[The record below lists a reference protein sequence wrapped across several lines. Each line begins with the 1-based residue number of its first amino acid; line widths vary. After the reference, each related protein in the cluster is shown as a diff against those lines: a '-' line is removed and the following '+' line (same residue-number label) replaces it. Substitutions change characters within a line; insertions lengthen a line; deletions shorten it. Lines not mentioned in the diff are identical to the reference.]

1 MIRRPPRSTLFPYT
15 TLFRSLREYSLP
27 TRGEPHDPLDV
38 RGSTLVAEDHA
49 VAQSHHAL
57 REGRDVIR
65 VGDHHDRPTLGVE
78 LAEKFHDFE
87 TRFGVEVPGWFI
99 GQQNR
104 RVGHQ
109 RAGDG
114 DALLLPARELVGEVA
129 GSLQETDRFE
139 RGHGPLP
146 PLLVVAGVDQGHLD
160 VVHRARSRN
169 QVVGLEDKADLSIA
183 NPGQLVI
190 RQVGDVVAVENV
202 AAGGRLVEAADQVHQ
217 RALPRTRR
225 AHDGDELAFRDMQRN
240 AFEGGYLHLAGAV
253 DLADPL
259 EGDHP
264 PPRMTPPPPK
274 PPPPRTRA
282 PPFVAPP
289 VAARSAGS
297 TTRSPSLS
305 PALISV

>member
-57 REGRDVIR
+57 CEGRDVSL
-65 VGDHHDRPTLGVE
+65 VSDQHDRPTLVVE

-109 RAGDG
+109 RAGDA

-129 GSLQETDRFE
+129 GSFQETDRFE
-139 RGHGPLP
+139 PGHGPLP
-146 PLLVVAGVDQGHLD
+146 PPLVVAGGNQRHLA
-160 VVHRARSRN
+160 VLHPARSR
-169 QVVGLEDKADLSIA
+169 S
-183 NPGQLVI
+183 
-190 RQVGDVVAVENV
+190 
-202 AAGGRLVEAADQVHQ
+202 
-217 RALPRTRR
+217 
-225 AHDGDELAFRDMQRN
+225 
-240 AFEGGYLHLAGAV
+240 
-253 DLADPL
+253 
-259 EGDHP
+259 
-264 PPRMTPPPPK
+264 
-274 PPPPRTRA
+274 
-282 PPFVAPP
+282 
-289 VAARSAGS
+289 
-297 TTRSPSLS
+297 
-305 PALISV
+305 